1 MKGPIMRKA
10 VFMFSAL
17 LTLAFAASAA
27 EFNLVPN
34 RLAAANPGEWATLG
48 NLSDPG
54 ELVKV
59 SVVDKV
65 CENGEW
71 VLGIKR
77 EYIDAEG
84 KVVETK
90 DRRVRMSRYQERLDK
105 LDQRANRIS
114 RERMTINGRD
124 ITVYVVEWEDEE
136 NDREIKIW
144 LSHDIPVG
152 GFVRIWSSDPDF
164 PTYEIVDFGTE

>member
-1 MKGPIMRKA
+1 MRKA
-10 VFMFSAL
+10 IFMFLAL
-17 LTLAFAASAA
+17 FTLAFAASAA
-27 EFNLVPN
+27 EYNLVPN
-34 RLAAANPGEWATLG
+34 RLASAKPGEWATLG

-71 VLGIKR
+71 VVVVKR
-77 EYIDAEG
+77 EHIDAEG
-84 KVVETK
+84 KVVDTK
-90 DRRVRMSRYQERLDK
+90 ERRVRMSKYQDRLDK
-105 LDQRANRIS
+105 LDQRADRIS
-114 RERMTINGRD
+114 RERMTINDRN
-124 ITVYVVEWEDEE
+124 ITVYVVEWEDAE

-164 PTYEIVDFGTE
+164 PTYEIVDYGTE